1 MARSEFVGSIA
12 FYGAARIMVSVT
24 TPDEPFLKSVTR
36 NFSFSA
42 HVRAGVQFNGSGG
55 GGNFNL
61 NLDAG
66 AYAR

>member
-24 TPDEPFLKSVTR
+24 TLDEPFLKSVTR

-55 GGNFNL
+55 GW
-61 NLDAG
+61 
-66 AYAR
+66 